1 MPNIARTLM
10 DSDEFLHWCLDQDD
24 RYELVEGIPVKM
36 MTGASNRHDQIIVN
50 VIIALGQQLRG
61 TGYRPATADIAV
73 KTRIRSIR
81 RPDVTVT
88 CDPPS
93 KDTYD
98 AATPKMVV
106 EVLSPSNRGIAWQRK
121 LEEYR
126 NRDGLIYILIVESD
140 APAAILLTRLP
151 GMREWTDTD
160 VDGLDATIE
169 LPEINCRLP
178 MSDLYAEIDFTAEF
192 PPHLPEG

>member
-1 MPNIARTLM
+1 MRNTARNLM
-10 DSDEFLHWCLDQDD
+10 DPDEFLHWCLDQED

-36 MTGASNRHDQIIVN
+36 MTGASTRHDRIIIN
-50 VIIALGQQLRG
+50 LIMQLGQQFRG
-61 TGYRPATADIAV
+61 TKCHPATADIAV
-73 KTRIRSIR
+73 KTRIRSVR

-151 GMREWTDTD
+151 GTREWTHTD
-160 VDGLDATIE
+160 IDGLDSTID
-169 LPEINCRLP
+169 LPEIRCHLP
-178 MSDLYAEIDFTAEF
+178 MSELYAEIDFSA
-192 PPHLPEG
+192 